1 MLNNIEERLK
11 LYQRLGEL
19 TTEEELQFFALE
31 LEDRFGPIPGPVQTL
46 LHSVRIKWAARHI
59 GFAKLIIK
67 GGKLIGHFAA
77 ENNSDYYQL
86 PIFSS
91 VLNYLQRNPRKVQ
104 VKQKGEKLTFVAAD
118 ITALD
123 QVYDILHAITEH
135 NTASV

>member
-1 MLNNIEERLK
+1 
-11 LYQRLGEL
+11 
-19 TTEEELQFFALE
+19 
-31 LEDRFGPIPGPVQTL
+31 

-59 GFAKLIIK
+59 GFTKLIIK
-67 GGKLIGHFAA
+67 SGKLIGHFAA

-91 VLNYLQRNPRKVQ
+91 VLSYLQRNPRQVQ

-123 QVYDILHAITEH
+123 QVYYIFSSITEM
-135 NTASV
+135 NTATL